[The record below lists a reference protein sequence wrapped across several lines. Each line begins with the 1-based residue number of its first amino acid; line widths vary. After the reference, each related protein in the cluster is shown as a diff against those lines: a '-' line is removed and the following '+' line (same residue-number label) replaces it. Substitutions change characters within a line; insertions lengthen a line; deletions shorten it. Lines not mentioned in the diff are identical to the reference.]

1 MTTGE
6 RMKQRR
12 KEIGLSAETV
22 AAGLGVSPATIY
34 RYEKG
39 EIEKLPGD
47 VIEPLAKILHT
58 TPAYLMGWE
67 DNSIPELNARDRRD
81 IARYMAE
88 MRERL
93 SSGEALMF
101 DGEPLTPMDSIL
113 AACRLAWKSQR
124 KRIKKSTRRRST
136 ERSSCARAGY
146 CASSH
151 SSSPDPRPV

>member
-67 DNSIPELNARDRRD
+67 DDSVPELNARDRRD
-81 IARYMAE
+81 IARYMAD

-93 SSGEALMF
+93 ASGEALMF
-101 DGEPLTPMDSIL
+101 DGEPLTPEAMDSIL
-113 AACRLAWKSQR
+113 AAMQVGMEIA
-124 KRIKKSTRRRST
+124 KKKNKELYTPNKYKK
-136 ERSSCARAGY
+136 EQ
-146 CASSH
+146 
-151 SSSPDPRPV
+151 

>member
-101 DGEPLTPMDSIL
+101 DGEPLTPEAIDSIL
-113 AACRLAWKSQR
+113 AAMQVGMEIAKKKNKEKYTPKKYR
-124 KRIKKSTRRRST
+124 K
-136 ERSSCARAGY
+136 E
-146 CASSH
+146 
-151 SSSPDPRPV
+151 

>member
-39 EIEKLPGD
+39 EIEKLPGY

-67 DNSIPELNARDRRD
+67 DDSVPELNARDRRD
-81 IARYMAE
+81 IARYMAD

-93 SSGEALMF
+93 ASGEALMF
-101 DGEPLTPMDSIL
+101 DGEPLTPEAMDSIL
-113 AACRLAWKSQR
+113 AAMQVGMEIAKKKNKEKYTPKKYR
-124 KRIKKSTRRRST
+124 K
-136 ERSSCARAGY
+136 E
-146 CASSH
+146 
-151 SSSPDPRPV
+151 

>member
-101 DGEPLTPMDSIL
+101 DGEPLTPEAMDSIL
-113 AACRLAWKSQR
+113 AAMQVGMEIAKKKNKEKYTPKKYR
-124 KRIKKSTRRRST
+124 K
-136 ERSSCARAGY
+136 E
-146 CASSH
+146 
-151 SSSPDPRPV
+151 

>member
-22 AAGLGVSPATIY
+22 AAGLGVSPATVY

-58 TPAYLMGWE
+58 TPAYLMGW
-67 DNSIPELNARDRRD
+67 DDGSAPELNTRDRRD

-93 SSGEALMF
+93 ASGEALMF
-101 DGEPLTPMDSIL
+101 DGEPLTPEAMDSIL
-113 AACRLAWKSQR
+113 AAMQVGMEIAKKKNKEKYTPKKYR
-124 KRIKKSTRRRST
+124 K
-136 ERSSCARAGY
+136 E
-146 CASSH
+146 
-151 SSSPDPRPV
+151 

>member
-67 DNSIPELNARDRRD
+67 DDSVPELNARDRRD
-81 IARYMAE
+81 IARYMAD

-93 SSGEALMF
+93 ASGEALMF
-101 DGEPLTPMDSIL
+101 DGEPLTPEAMDSIL
-113 AACRLAWKSQR
+113 AAMQVGMEIAKKKNKEKYTPKKYR
-124 KRIKKSTRRRST
+124 K
-136 ERSSCARAGY
+136 E
-146 CASSH
+146 
-151 SSSPDPRPV
+151 

>member
-12 KEIGLSAETV
+12 KEIGLSAEIV

-67 DNSIPELNARDRRD
+67 DDSVPELNARDRRD

-93 SSGEALMF
+93 ASGEALMF
-101 DGEPLTPMDSIL
+101 DGEPLTPEAMDSIL
-113 AACRLAWKSQR
+113 AAMQVGMEIAKKKNKEKYTPKKYR
-124 KRIKKSTRRRST
+124 K
-136 ERSSCARAGY
+136 E
-146 CASSH
+146 
-151 SSSPDPRPV
+151 

>member
-101 DGEPLTPMDSIL
+101 DGEPLTPEAMDSIL
-113 AACRLAWKSQR
+113 AAMQVGMEIAKKKNKEKYTPKKYR
-124 KRIKKSTRRRST
+124 KESMTGLT
-136 ERSSCARAGY
+136 QD
-146 CASSH
+146 H
-151 SSSPDPRPV
+151 

>member
-81 IARYMAE
+81 IARYMAQ

-101 DGEPLTPMDSIL
+101 DGEPLTPDAMDSIL
-113 AACRLAWKSQR
+113 AAMQVGME
-124 KRIKKSTRRRST
+124 IPKKKNK
-136 ERSSCARAGY
+136 ENNPINQ
-146 CASSH
+146 H
-151 SSSPDPRPV
+151 L

>member
-47 VIEPLAKILHT
+47 VIEPLAKILRT

-67 DNSIPELNARDRRD
+67 DDSVPELNARDRRD

-93 SSGEALMF
+93 ASGEALMF
-101 DGEPLTPMDSIL
+101 DGEPLTPEAMDSIL
-113 AACRLAWKSQR
+113 AAMQVGMEIAKKKNKEKYTPKKYR
-124 KRIKKSTRRRST
+124 K
-136 ERSSCARAGY
+136 E
-146 CASSH
+146 
-151 SSSPDPRPV
+151 

>member
-12 KEIGLSAETV
+12 KEIGLSAEIV

-67 DNSIPELNARDRRD
+67 DDSVPKLNSRDQRD
-81 IARYMAE
+81 IAKYMAE
-88 MRERL
+88 MQERL
-93 SSGEALMF
+93 ASGEALMF
-101 DGEPLTPMDSIL
+101 DGEPLTPDAMDSIL
-113 AACRLAWKSQR
+113 AAMQVGMEIAKKKNKEKYTPKKYR
-124 KRIKKSTRRRST
+124 K
-136 ERSSCARAGY
+136 E
-146 CASSH
+146 
-151 SSSPDPRPV
+151 